1 MITIRCARCKRKIFR
16 YVKIGRGKIWHC
28 WKDRVVEDFSIHSG
42 KDIKCPCGN
51 LIGVDDGKWIKM
63 KQHAFTHSGVATK

>member
-16 YVKIGRGKIWHC
+16 YVKIGRGRTWHC
-28 WKDRVVEDFSIHSG
+28 WNDRIVEDFGIHSG
-42 KDIKCPCGN
+42 MDIKCPCGN

-63 KQHAFTHSGVATK
+63 KQHTFIHSGVATK

>member
-1 MITIRCARCKRKIFR
+1 
-16 YVKIGRGKIWHC
+16 
-28 WKDRVVEDFSIHSG
+28 VEDLSIHNG

-63 KQHAFTHSGVATK
+63 KQYAFIYSGVITK